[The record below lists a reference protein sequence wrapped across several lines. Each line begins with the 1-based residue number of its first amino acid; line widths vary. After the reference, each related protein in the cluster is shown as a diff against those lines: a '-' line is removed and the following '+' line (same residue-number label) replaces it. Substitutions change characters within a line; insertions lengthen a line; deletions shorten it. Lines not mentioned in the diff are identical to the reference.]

1 MKFKTTK
8 KAIMNGYNTV
18 VSIGYC
24 NAQYLLKYQHP
35 IAYTA
40 GRDGWG
46 ADIYDVDGIAI
57 VTGYSPFGNI
67 RPSYDVVRQYDEDA
81 HKLCIGANFDWKLS
95 KEKVDNLLNQFIKE
109 ITKESDET

>member
-8 KAIMNGYNTV
+8 KAIMNGYDRII
-18 VSIGYC
+18 SIGYC
-24 NAQYLLKYQHP
+24 NAQYLLKHRNP

-46 ADIYDVDGIAI
+46 ADIYDIDGVAI

-67 RPSYDVVRQYDEDA
+67 RPSYDLIRKYDEDA
-81 HKLCIGANFDWKLS
+81 RKVYEAGDTTRENAN
-95 KEKVDNLLNQFIKE
+95 ELLNQFIIE
-109 ITKESDET
+109 ITSDER